1 MYSNKFHIIFFIDF
15 SIRQMKQWDIQQQVF
30 KTSRL
35 IKHQQYGT
43 YDSNRGNISGRP
55 APSNSTPVTLHQL
68 PKTSLKSFFR
78 IDFVENF
85 SLI

>member
-1 MYSNKFHIIFFIDF
+1 
-15 SIRQMKQWDIQQQVF
+15 MKQWDIQQQVF